1 MLHAKKERQKTKEAE
16 NLKGIHRLVKIVDKT
31 RTQNHVKSDFPE
43 TTIHANSTHSEKN
56 GMPDSILIRSEKEKA
71 LENQGLFL

>member
-31 RTQNHVKSDFPE
+31 ENHLKSVFPE

-56 GMPDSILIRSEKEKA
+56 GIPDGILIRSEKEKA
-71 LENQGLFL
+71 LEN

>member
-1 MLHAKKERQKTKEAE
+1 LHAKKERQKTKEAE
-16 NLKGIHRLVKIVDKT
+16 NLKGIHPLVKVVDKT
-31 RTQNHVKSDFPE
+31 GTQNHVKSDFPE

-56 GMPDSILIRSEKEKA
+56 GILIKPEKEKA